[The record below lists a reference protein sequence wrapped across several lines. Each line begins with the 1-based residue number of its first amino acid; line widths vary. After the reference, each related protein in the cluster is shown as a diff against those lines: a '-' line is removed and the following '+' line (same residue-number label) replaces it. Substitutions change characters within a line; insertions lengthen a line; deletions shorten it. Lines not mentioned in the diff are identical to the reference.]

1 MKKHLGFVWVLMLFW
16 AGAAFA
22 ADSALPLAHA
32 RIVTHNGAVPL
43 TLEIAATPQT
53 RAHGLMHRD
62 DIGAYDGMVFLF
74 PTAEPQNFWM
84 KNTRIPLDMIF
95 VDESGVIRTIIASAV
110 PYSLKPRGTDAAVAT
125 VIELAG
131 GRAAALG
138 IDVGDKVELTLPQGV
153 VIE

>member
-1 MKKHLGFVWVLMLFW
+1 MKKHLGFIWVLMLFW

-22 ADSALPLAHA
+22 VGSALPLAHA
-32 RIVTHNGAVPL
+32 RILTDNGAVNL

-53 RAHGLMHRD
+53 RTYGLMHRD
-62 DIGAYDGMVFLF
+62 AIGAHDGMVFLF
-74 PTAEPQNFWM
+74 PTAEPQTFWM

-95 VDESGVIRTIIASAV
+95 VDEVGVIRTIIARTI
-110 PYSLKPRGTDAAVAT
+110 PYSLQPLGTDAAVAT

-153 VIE
+153 IIE